1 MCVCVCVSVCLC
13 VLFGPVKQK
22 LGVIPSGPKK
32 KKKKFNSEH
41 LNFLGK
47 ELNVTDITE
56 Q

>member
-1 MCVCVCVSVCLC
+1 MLLLSLLLLLL
-13 VLFGPVKQK
+13 LFGPVKLE
-22 LGVIPSGPKK
+22 LGVIPSEKK
-32 KKKKFNSEH
+32 KSFTSEH